1 LATRLEADP
10 RAAALTTA
18 REIAALS
25 PHAIRAAKRLLNQ
38 AVACDAREELIAE
51 TMEQKALLG
60 SPNQIEAGRAN
71 LEKRMPNWSNP

>member
-1 LATRLEADP
+1 MEADP

-38 AVACDAREELIAE
+38 AVACDAEDGLTAE

-60 SPNQIEAGRAN
+60 SANQIEAVRAN
-71 LEKRMPNWSNP
+71 IEKRVPIWSNP